1 MKLDG
6 IAPGTRLVTVSGDV
20 VELLDLSADKASA
33 KVRYVEVLGGA
44 SASEGSEDTLHEEDI
59 LTYDNATRL
68 LGPGQTRSSSGR

>member
-20 VELLDLSADKASA
+20 VELIALGSDKASA

-44 SASEGSEDTLHEEDI
+44 AVTEGSEDTLHEEDI
-59 LTYDNATRL
+59 LTYDDSTRL
-68 LGPGQTRSSSGR
+68 LGPGQTRSSSGG